1 MLRTFFV
8 HLSENPSLRNFAER
22 SSLGRRVS
30 GRFVPGTEIADAV
43 RATQAVNRAGMSV
56 SIDNLGENVTNLD
69 EARHS
74 AELYHQILD
83 AITTN
88 QLNANISLKLTHMGL
103 DVDEQLARD
112 IVSGL
117 VAKAASMNPPGF
129 VRVDMEGSPY
139 TQRTLDFVHELHRM
153 PGNAESVGA
162 VIQAYLKRSE
172 SDIEKLLAE
181 NIRLRLCKGAYKE
194 PAEIAFPA
202 KSDVDANYVKLMKIL
217 MKSGIYHGLATH
229 DERIIRQAQAFAT
242 SEKISHD
249 SFEFQML
256 YGIRRDLQRKL
267 ARDGWRVRIYIP
279 FGSEWYPYFMRRLG
293 ERPANVLF
301 IARDLRQWS
310 VVSDQCRVGWV

>member
-8 HLSENPSLRNFAER
+8 RLSENPSLRNFAEK

-30 GRFVPGTEIADAV
+30 GRFVAGTEIADAV
-43 RATQAVNRAGMSV
+43 RATQGINRAGMSV
-56 SIDNLGENVTNLD
+56 SIDNLGENVTNPE
-69 EARHS
+69 EAQQS
-74 AELYHQILD
+74 AQLYHQILD
-83 AITTN
+83 AIVAN

-103 DVDEQLARD
+103 DVDEKLARD

-139 TQRTLDFVHELHRM
+139 TQRTLDFVHELHRI
-153 PGNAESVGA
+153 PGNANAVGT
-162 VIQAYLKRSE
+162 VIQSYLKRSE
-172 SDIEKLLAE
+172 SDVEKLLAE
-181 NIRLRLCKGAYKE
+181 GIRIRLCKGAYKE
-194 PAEIAFPA
+194 SAEIAFAA
-202 KSDVDANYVKLMKIL
+202 KSEVDANYVKLMKTL

-229 DERIIRQAQAFAT
+229 DEKIIQQATAFAK
-242 SEKISHD
+242 SEKLSPD

-256 YGIRRDLQRKL
+256 YGIRRDLQQRLVRK
-267 ARDGWRVRIYIP
+267 GWRVRIYIP

-301 IARDLRQWS
+301 IARNLLRA
-310 VVSDQCRVGWV
+310 